1 MRRAVRAFSPF
12 WRGACGR
19 PSHYTPDMNIPESRT
34 GTWSSRSAFVWVAV
48 GSCVGMGTLLRFPA
62 QIQTFGAVP
71 FLAAYLV
78 CLVLMA
84 WPILAA
90 EWGLGRWMRG
100 ELVSGFAN
108 TASAAGLTRKWRVL
122 GAVMVVTAALVL
134 SYYSVIAGWGLAYLM
149 RAIGGVI
156 NAEELPVLVSEY
168 QSLVMEPERGLSW
181 HTLFMVATCVVV
193 VQGFRAGVERLS
205 VRLIPGAM
213 LVAACLVIVLLMRTE
228 FRPDW
233 ALLLTAKTSFWDLQL
248 WLTAV
253 REAFITAG
261 LGLGAMMTLGAYLPS
276 DVRLLP
282 TAALVIGLDVLFGIL
297 MTLALFLLCGTTG
310 GTGFELVFIGLPQ
323 ALPPGLPGVLIG
335 TTFYGLLVAMSLTSA
350 VVLLEVVSRFSME
363 RWRHTR
369 IHSVTTA
376 AAVIWALGVA
386 SLLSFSGAAALD
398 ASQFSIFDALMTAT
412 AQLAAPVSAL
422 MVCLFAG
429 RLLPPDLRRA
439 VFGPSSAVGYPL
451 WAALLRYPARVGAVI
466 IVLEAM
472 GVFGAIQALWF

>member
-1 MRRAVRAFSPF
+1 
-12 WRGACGR
+12 
-19 PSHYTPDMNIPESRT
+19 MNIPESRT
-34 GTWSSRSAFVWVAV
+34 GTWSSGGAFIWVAV
-48 GSCVGMGTLLRFPA
+48 GSCVGMGTMLRFPA
-62 QIQTFGAVP
+62 QIQTFGALP
-71 FLAAYLV
+71 FLSAYLV

-108 TASAAGLTRKWRVL
+108 TASAAGLTRKWRAL

-134 SYYSVIAGWGLAYLM
+134 SYYSVIAGWSMAYLM
-149 RAIGGVI
+149 RAIAGVI
-156 NAEELPVLVSEY
+156 NAQELPVLVSEY
-168 QSLVMEPERGLSW
+168 QGLVTEPERGLAW
-181 HTLFMVATCVVV
+181 HTLFMVAVCVVV

-205 VRLIPGAM
+205 AKLMPGAM
-213 LVAACLVIVLLMRTE
+213 LVAAGLVIVLLLRE
-228 FRPDW
+228 GASPDW
-233 ALLLTAKTSFWDLQL
+233 SQLLAAKTSFWGLQL
-248 WLTAV
+248 WLAAV

-261 LGLGAMMTLGAYLPS
+261 LGLGAMMTLGAYLPT

-297 MTLALFLLCGTTG
+297 MTLALFLLCGTTA

-323 ALPPGLPGVLIG
+323 ALPDGFSGVLIG
-335 TTFYGLLVAMSLTSA
+335 TVFYGLLVTMSLTSA
-350 VVLLEVVSRFSME
+350 VVLLEVVARFSME

-369 IHSVTTA
+369 LHAVTTA
-376 AAVIWALGVA
+376 SMVIWALGVA
-386 SLLSFSGAAALD
+386 SLLSFSGTASQD

-429 RLLPPDLRRA
+429 RLLPADLRRA
-439 VFGPSSAVGYPL
+439 VFGPSSTIGYPL
-451 WAALLRYPARVGAVI
+451 WAALLRYPARVGAVV
-466 IVLEAM
+466 IVLEAA
-472 GVFGAIQALWF
+472 GVFRAIQALWF